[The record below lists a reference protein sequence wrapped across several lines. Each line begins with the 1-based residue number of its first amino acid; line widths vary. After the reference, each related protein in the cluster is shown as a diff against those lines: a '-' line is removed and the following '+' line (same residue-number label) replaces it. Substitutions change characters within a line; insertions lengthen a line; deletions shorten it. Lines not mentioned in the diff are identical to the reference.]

1 MYRKLLLV
9 SLLLCSALQ
18 AQVAVVNAA
27 SFATNQGVTAGSW
40 AAAFVTVGGL
50 TTATATTLPFPT
62 TLGGVRLTV
71 NGIAA
76 PLFDVRQITAQQAQ
90 VTFLVPAG
98 VTAGLQP
105 VAVTAPT
112 TSTNGTVRIVSAAP
126 GIFEKEGP
134 NPPKGAIINQSGI
147 ENSASLPAKKG
158 EVISIYGTG
167 PGAFKTAYTDGVA
180 PGVAPLV
187 ETKSTPQVFISGVL
201 AEVKYSGLN
210 PSSPGLWQINVVVP
224 NLAFITG
231 KVPVSVFIDGV
242 DSNQVAVFVQ

>member
-40 AAAFVTVGGL
+40 AAAFGTFTGVAT
-50 TTATATTLPFPT
+50 TTATALPFPAA
-62 TLGGVRLTV
+62 LGGVRLTI

-76 PLFDVRQITAQQAQ
+76 PLYDVRQSQI
-90 VTFLVPAG
+90 TFLVPAS
-98 VTAGLQP
+98 VTAGLHP
-105 VAVTAPT
+105 VVVTTPLST
-112 TSTNGTVRIVSAAP
+112 TNGTVRIVSAAP
-126 GIFEKEGP
+126 GIFPKEGTD
-134 NPPKGAIINQSGI
+134 PPKGAITNQNGI
-147 ENSASLPAKKG
+147 ENSQAIPAKKG
-158 EVISIYGTG
+158 DVIAIYGTG

-180 PGVAPLV
+180 PGAAPLV
-187 ETKSTPQVFISGVL
+187 ETRSTPQVFIGGVS

>member
-40 AAAFVTVGGL
+40 AAAFGTFSGVAT
-50 TTATATTLPFPT
+50 TTATALPFPAA
-62 TLGGVRLTV
+62 LGGVRLTI

-76 PLFDVRQITAQQAQ
+76 PLYDVRQSQI
-90 VTFLVPAG
+90 TFLVPTS
-98 VTAGLQP
+98 VTAGLH
-105 VAVTAPT
+105 AVVVT
-112 TSTNGTVRIVSAAP
+112 TPLSTTNGTVRIVSAAP
-126 GIFEKEGP
+126 GIFPKEGTD
-134 NPPKGAIINQSGI
+134 PPKGAITNQNGI
-147 ENSASLPAKKG
+147 ENSQAIPAKKG
-158 EVISIYGTG
+158 DVIAIYGTG

-180 PGVAPLV
+180 PGAAPLV
-187 ETKSTPQVFISGVL
+187 ETSSTPQVFIGGVS

>member
-40 AAAFVTVGGL
+40 AAAFGTFTGVAT
-50 TTATATTLPFPT
+50 TTATALPFPAA
-62 TLGGVRLTV
+62 LGGVRLTI

-76 PLFDVRQITAQQAQ
+76 PLYDVRQSQI
-90 VTFLVPAG
+90 TFLVPAS
-98 VTAGLQP
+98 VTAGLH
-105 VAVTAPT
+105 AVVVT
-112 TSTNGTVRIVSAAP
+112 TPLSTTNGTVRIVSAAP
-126 GIFEKEGP
+126 GIFPKEGTD
-134 NPPKGAIINQSGI
+134 PPKGAITNQNGI
-147 ENSASLPAKKG
+147 ENSQAIPAKKG
-158 EVISIYGTG
+158 DVIAIYGTG

-180 PGVAPLV
+180 PGAAPLV
-187 ETKSTPQVFISGVL
+187 ETRSTPQVFIGGVS